1 MTCAAGFEHHTSSA
15 GASAGR
21 ASSTAASESRRLG
34 ERWPSTMKSKLAQSI
49 VSANACAKDLSGRS
63 SSAVARSPTTT

>member
-21 ASSTAASESRRLG
+21 ASSRAASESRRLG
-34 ERWPSTMKSKLAQSI
+34 DRWPSTIKSTFAQST
-49 VSANACAKDLSGRS
+49 VFANACAKDLSGRS
-63 SSAVARSPTTT
+63 SSAVERSPTMM